1 MNNIK
6 KIITEVEEFKIELE
20 NVDPDFYEKEF
31 MGGATGTFI
40 VFPVKNIDLT
50 VYFAEYDSVKKVRD
64 EIYEGTKTKDDLI
77 EDLSNRNDLDEQFD
91 FENVVAYR
99 NGGKIEWL

>member
-31 MGGATGTFI
+31 MGGAIETFI
-40 VFPVKNIDLT
+40 VFPVKGIDLE
-50 VYFAEYDSVKKVRD
+50 VFFSEYNSVKKVRD